1 MFLAVARGSRPRP
14 PRGRG
19 TRLRI
24 LGIYTVIGE
33 VGSAGE
39 VIDRE
44 ARTLALCERAR
55 GSNVNE
61 KTLLATDYLNHINE
75 IVMLFDLVPD
85 APECLD
91 DCKAWQPLSYQ
102 DHFRASHIADRDLAI
117 EAYDFSPPAYKEPFD
132 QLVGEMNRL
141 VEISIEKL
149 DYALSQG
156 SEDVTRLI
164 AETASRN
171 LQDLIGQT
179 SAVINGTEHA
189 VDQAQIDAL
198 MEF

>member
-1 MFLAVARGSRPRP
+1 VS
-14 PRGRG
+14 
-19 TRLRI
+19 
-24 LGIYTVIGE
+24 GE
-33 VGSAGE
+33 VGTAGDPG
-39 VIDRE
+39 DRA
-44 ARTLALCERAR
+44 ARTRALCARAH

-85 APECLD
+85 APECLE
-91 DCKAWQPLSYQ
+91 DCKAWQPLGYQ

-117 EAYDFSPPAYKEPFD
+117 EAYDFAPPAYKEPFD

-141 VEISIEKL
+141 VALSIEKL
-149 DYALSQG
+149 DAAIAEG
-156 SEDVTRLI
+156 NEDVTRLI
-164 AETASRN
+164 AERASRN
-171 LQDLIGQT
+171 LQDLIGQA
-179 SAVINGTEHA
+179 SAVIHGTDHT

>member
-1 MFLAVARGSRPRP
+1 MSQNGGDRAAK
-14 PRGRG
+14 
-19 TRLRI
+19 TR
-24 LGIYTVIGE
+24 
-33 VGSAGE
+33 
-39 VIDRE
+39 
-44 ARTLALCERAR
+44 ALCERAQ

-91 DCKAWQPLSYQ
+91 DCKEWQPLSYQ

-117 EAYDFSPPAYKEPFD
+117 EAYDYSPPAFKEPFD
-132 QLVGEMNRL
+132 QLVAEMNRL
-141 VEISIEKL
+141 VALSIEKL
-149 DYALSQG
+149 DAAIAEG
-156 SEDVTRLI
+156 NEDIVRLI
-164 AETASRN
+164 AERASRN
-171 LQDLIGQT
+171 LQDLIGQA
-179 SAVINGTEHA
+179 SAVINGTDHV